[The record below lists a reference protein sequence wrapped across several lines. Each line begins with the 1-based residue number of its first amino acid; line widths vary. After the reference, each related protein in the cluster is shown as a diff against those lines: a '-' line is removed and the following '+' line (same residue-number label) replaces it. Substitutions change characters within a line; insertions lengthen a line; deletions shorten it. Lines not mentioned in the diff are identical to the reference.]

1 MPSCRWNDDEDCCA
15 AQASVV
21 VQTQLNAGSAERVPG
36 VLAELRNVTA
46 GGQLKV
52 RDMPVSWLHCACT

>member
-1 MPSCRWNDDEDCCA
+1 
-15 AQASVV
+15 V
-21 VQTQLNAGSAERVPG
+21 VQTQLNAGSAGRVQG

-52 RDMPVSWLHCACT
+52 YSAHFKAALCLHMSADMEGAVHAQTLR